1 MLARL
6 AARLAL
12 LAVFLGTAALAQG
25 TAPAAPQ
32 AEDPLVVVQR
42 FLDAYSHH
50 NLGLMIAETDP
61 DVKWMSVVNDR
72 ILVDAAGQQA
82 LQGWLVKVF
91 SAFPVMSRTVE
102 QSIAHGT
109 LVSVWERAHLKA
121 RDNADMTQGG
131 LVVYEVRN
139 GKIKNVWRY
148 TPQE

>member
-1 MLARL
+1 MPVRL

-12 LAVFLGTAALAQG
+12 LLVFLGTAALAQG

-32 AEDPLVVVQR
+32 AEDPLAVVQR

-72 ILVDAAGQQA
+72 ILADAAGQEA
-82 LQGWLVKVF
+82 LQGWMVKLF
-91 SAFPVMSRTVE
+91 SAFPVMSRAIE
-102 QSIAHGT
+102 QSIAHGPF
-109 LVSVWERAHLKA
+109 VSVWERARFKA
-121 RDNADMTQGG
+121 RDNADMTQAG
-131 LVVYEVRN
+131 LVVYEVRK

-148 TPQE
+148 TPLE